1 MLRAILL
8 LLPVAILL
16 PACSSAEPAHESG
29 DVPIHG
35 DLPLLGH
42 LFLEDSPGH
51 LPTEVDIPNYTILS
65 EKVAGGGYV
74 TADQVAS
81 LPSKG
86 YSTIINLRYDR
97 EKGVMEE
104 MAAAEAAGLI
114 YVSIP
119 VGGSNFTLED
129 AQRVADAI
137 DQSPGN
143 VLLHCASG
151 GRVSAVWGLTRAL
164 NEGLTPEEAKRVA
177 AQEGCRPISESRTDR
192 VAQELRDGMVF

>member
-1 MLRAILL
+1 MSKVFLL
-8 LLPVAILL
+8 FLPLAILL
-16 PACSSAEPAHESG
+16 PACSSAEPAAEPN
-29 DVPIHG
+29 DVPFLS
-35 DLPLLGH
+35 DLPMVGS
-42 LFLEDSPGH
+42 LFLEGSPED

-74 TADQVAS
+74 TAEQVAG
-81 LPSKG
+81 LPGKG

-104 MAAAEAAGLI
+104 AAAAKAAGLT

-129 AQRVADAI
+129 AKRVAEAI
-137 DQSPGN
+137 DQSRGK

-177 AQEGCRPISESRTDR
+177 AEEGCRPISGSMTER
-192 VAQELRDGMVF
+192 VAQELRDGMAF